1 VLTRALAILTLTATQ
16 ALAQGA
22 CMERAELV
30 ATLSDR
36 YGESVT
42 AAGLTSGSYVEIWA
56 GPSGSWTFTM
66 TSPAG
71 VSCVIA
77 SGQSFEILNVA
88 PSGDAL

>member
-1 VLTRALAILTLTATQ
+1 MLTRALAILALTTSQ
-16 ALAQGA
+16 ALAQSA
-22 CMERAELV
+22 CMERADLV

-42 AAGLTSGSYVEIWA
+42 AAGLTTGSYVEIWSA
-56 GPSGSWTFTM
+56 PSGSWTFTM
-66 TSPAG
+66 TNPEG

-88 PSGDAL
+88 SSDDAL